1 MLNVIMFE
9 KGMDITAA
17 ASYNSATHARAQS
30 QPSNPVGN
38 LFCVLAKI
46 CIVTVFCDEQQVILF
61 RLNSRKKPRK
71 KKHQIDAGF
80 IFAQGS
86 PFSPFLVFVFVS
98 FFYVWDYS
106 R

>member
-1 MLNVIMFE
+1 MQQQVTIVQLTLEHRV
-9 KGMDITAA
+9 
-17 ASYNSATHARAQS
+17 SPATLW
-30 QPSNPVGN
+30 GN

-61 RLNSRKKPRK
+61 RLNSRKKTRK

>member
-1 MLNVIMFE
+1 MQQQVTIVQLTLEHRV
-9 KGMDITAA
+9 
-17 ASYNSATHARAQS
+17 SPATLW
-30 QPSNPVGN
+30 GN